1 MFSDKLRFFGCLS
14 ENAFILGK
22 LKYDSNE
29 KYFTSLDMPENISQ
43 TFLLFGD
50 VDNFFVNCCKKDGIW
65 CDMYFDKSKIS
76 DKNAEWI
83 ILYEYS

>member
-1 MFSDKLRFFGCLS
+1 MDENPQTLS
-14 ENAFILGK
+14 V
-22 LKYDSNE
+22 YDSNE
-29 KYFTSLDMPENISQ
+29 KYITSLEMPENISQ

-50 VDNFFVNCCKKDGIW
+50 VDNFFVNCCKQDGIW

-76 DKNAEWI
+76 DENAEWI